1 MTRKESSTAPPQNQP
16 AQELNPTEND
26 IPGSLTF
33 DEILGLTD
41 LKFLEWYGRDA
52 NSLDHLTDDQLAVL
66 MERCAVTDPELVALK
81 AAAAEDKKPAGPE
94 DATLD
99 EIDRLMGKVGYQSAA
114 IDNLLKTGERDPG
127 NPTFDGLH
135 LPVTDAPSEP
145 LRCILEREDG
155 AAVLYAGRF
164 SSIHGEPNCGKTWIA
179 LIAAGQA
186 MKLGGRVVWMDVEDR
201 PATVADRS
209 RPLGLIEHVTRP
221 EHFRFFN
228 SADVVEVEALTAGAL
243 AWLMDAQ
250 DPRFSL
256 VIIDSAERFGCPSDG
271 GNVRP
276 WITKFI
282 EPWRRSDVAV
292 LLLDH
297 IPKRPKDRPPGAIGS
312 QHKRA
317 AVDGAALRCIGQC
330 WTKTEG
336 GAITLINEKDRP
348 GDMPAG
354 LGRAVATIHG
364 TWDNQGAFSWKVTA
378 PATESGI
385 DEETVEA
392 VYGVIKG
399 SWPDGIHGTKRLQ
412 DAAGMRRS
420 EVLEA
425 VAELVKDGTVI
436 REQHGRGFTYRAS
449 EEPGQEGKPD
459 AWRSE
464 PDEGDKQDSF

>member
-1 MTRKESSTAPPQNQP
+1 MARQDDSTATQQDQPPKEYKPETQ
-16 AQELNPTEND
+16 A
-26 IPGSLTF
+26 GSGILTF

-41 LKFLEWYGRDA
+41 SAFLEWYT
-52 NSLDHLTDDQLAVL
+52 SDQACREFDPDQWETLAKWAGKV
-66 MERCAVTDPELVALK
+66 DPELSEFPAK
-81 AAAAEDKKPAGPE
+81 QEAAATKPPGPE

-99 EIDRLMGKVGYQSAA
+99 EIDQIMGKVGFQSAA
-114 IDNLLKTGERDPG
+114 IDNLLKTGSRDPS
-127 NPTFDGLH
+127 NVTFDGLN

-155 AAVLYAGRF
+155 ASVLYASRF
-164 SSIHGEPNCGKTWIA
+164 SSIHGEPGCGKSWLA
-179 LIAAGQA
+179 LIAAGEA
-186 MKLGGRVVWMDVEDR
+186 MRKGGRCAWMDAEDR

-228 SADVVEVEALTAGAL
+228 SADLVEVEDLTAGAL
-243 AWLMDAQ
+243 AWLMDAK
-250 DPRFSL
+250 DPRYSL
-256 VIIDSAERFGCPSDG
+256 VVIDSCESFGCPSDG
-271 GNVRP
+271 ANVRP

-282 EPWRRSDVAV
+282 EPWRQSDVAV

-297 IPKRPKDRPPGAIGS
+297 IPKRKADRPPGPIGS

-317 AVDGAALRCIGQC
+317 CIDGAALRCIGNP

-336 GAITLINEKDRP
+336 GSITLVCEKDRP
-348 GDMPAG
+348 GDLPAG
-354 LGRAVATIHG
+354 LGRAVATLAG
-364 TWDNQGAFSWKVTA
+364 TWDDRGAFSWKLAA
-378 PATESGI
+378 PKTESGI
-385 DEETVEA
+385 DEDKVTA
-392 VYGVIKG
+392 VLDAIKA
-399 SWPDGIHGTKRLQ
+399 SWPDGIQGTRRIQ
-412 DAAGMRRS
+412 DASGMRRA